1 MTGPPIMLPTDSASP
16 SWPVHCKLTGLY
28 PPVDCL
34 APVQWRA
41 KLRRGDVS
49 LLGEVLRRMRC
60 VGGGN
65 YAGSQFWPSS
75 VWRRRASGR
84 QTREGDRLA
93 LLRCG
98 DRRQPEVWTCRPQ
111 IARITCRR
119 RHRQACPAAD
129 KLERC
134 PAKSQ
139 RCRYRR
145 TTALRAKLR
154 QGPAH

>member
-1 MTGPPIMLPTDSASP
+1 MLPTDSASP

-65 YAGSQFWPSS
+65 YQDRS
-75 VWRRRASGR
+75 SGR
-84 QTREGDRLA
+84 VA
-93 LLRCG
+93 CG
-98 DRRQPEVWTCRPQ
+98 GAGRPAVKPGRR
-111 IARITCRR
+111 
-119 RHRQACPAAD
+119 PAGA
-129 KLERC
+129 
-134 PAKSQ
+134 PAMW
-139 RCRYRR
+139 
-145 TTALRAKLR
+145 
-154 QGPAH
+154 